1 MSGIRLNSIYMC
13 SDEEKLEQYRN
24 KLYMAI
30 DKKSDY
36 PIESDLPDIYIKGNE
51 EIDLG
56 GRFSEQPYYA
66 EIDIN
71 LISSTNTSSSG
82 KIYSN
87 YDRVIESI
95 PYIIEN
101 KCRPIAVLK
110 DGDRYYITNGKHRF
124 LAYTLL
130 KEKFIPVSI
139 TERVMENEESLS
151 SNNLIEYRRN
161 IYDDDGYS
169 ISFPEQIMEFY
180 KENEE
185 LFKDIYSVEMECLEQ
200 NKNYRLRLTKRN
212 GDIIEIKNGIS
223 SGNEYRSS
231 KVVKELLAHCGY
243 DVDMEFIKTHSEFIL
258 EEKYDAN
265 NIAFNTN
272 LLLEEKEQE
281 YIMSRIT
288 EIKPYSISSNISLE
302 ERKINKLHSFLSKY
316 KDFET
321 LGGNITIYNC
331 GIIHSKSDINVFYF
345 VGSDSIDGKE
355 NYIYIF
361 KDNDLTES
369 NLKVRYLGRVGKGNI
384 LYDRISDMKR

>member
-30 DKKSDY
+30 DNKSDY

-56 GRFSEQPYYA
+56 GRFSKQPYYA

-101 KCRPIAVLK
+101 KCRPIAVQK
-110 DGDRYYITNGKHRF
+110 DGDRYYIINGKHRF

-139 TERVMENEESLS
+139 TERIMENEESLS
-151 SNNLIEYRRN
+151 SNSLIEYRRN
-161 IYDDDGYS
+161 IYNDGGYS

-180 KENEE
+180 KENED
-185 LFKDIYSVEMECLEQ
+185 LFKNICSVEMECLEK
-200 NKNYRLRLTKRN
+200 NKKYRLKLTKRN
-212 GDIIEIKNGIS
+212 EDIIEIRNGIS

-258 EEKYDAN
+258 KDKYDAN
-265 NIAFNTN
+265 NIVFNKK
-272 LLLEEKEQE
+272 LLLEEREQE

-288 EIKPYSISSNISLE
+288 EIKPYSFSNISLE
-302 ERKINKLHSFLSKY
+302 ERKIKKLHTFLLKY
-316 KDFET
+316 EDFET
-321 LGGNITIYNC
+321 LDGYITLYNC

-345 VGSDSIDGKE
+345 VGSDSKDGKE

-384 LYDRISDMKR
+384 LYDRVSDMKR